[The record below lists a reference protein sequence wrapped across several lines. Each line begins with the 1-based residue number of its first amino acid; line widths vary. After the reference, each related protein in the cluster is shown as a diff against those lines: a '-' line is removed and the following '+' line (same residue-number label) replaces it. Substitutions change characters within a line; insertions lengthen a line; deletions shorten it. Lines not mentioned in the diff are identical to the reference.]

1 MSNIVDFN
9 KVKSEKMQQRLDEL
23 VEEHEYVEEL
33 AADFAISAIM
43 DIVEALYELGYDVRS
58 NPDSLRDMLVTVE
71 AIRSIVHRIAGE
83 KTAMHR
89 INDRMFEDIE
99 DTEASLD
106 TFLNDFSE

>member
-43 DIVEALYELGYDVRS
+43 DIVDALYELGYDVRS

-71 AIRSIVHRIAGE
+71 SIRSIVHRIAGE

-99 DTEASLD
+99 NTETALES
-106 TFLNDFSE
+106 FLNDFSE